1 MPTMPQE
8 NKHFLDSSKATT
20 SDATDNTKKQK
31 TPSPS
36 VDLTQKLSGDSHT
49 RPEQLSLQ
57 ILQKSWKEVA
67 SEMKEK
73 TEADI
78 IKENDGIRSQLSKE
92 RENILKKYNPFIEY
106 SKRRT
111 KLWSD
116 YHQYAIEKDNLKREG
131 KKRSL
136 SPDEQ
141 WWLNSVK
148 NLKKHAKQQEPIL
161 LAETETL
168 NKRIQEYNKAI
179 DTYNKRPLI
188 DKKLLKLPDREI
200 WENEAQLFTDNGDLP
215 TVWDLNSSE
224 YERFPKHE
232 AEPNISWFTIDQS
245 KEQQELKK
253 EFTRLTEQ
261 HQISYKLYETISY
274 KLGQLVGKEHTYMA
288 QEFKAENNA
297 EQIEARNNRIQI
309 IDQYNNLSYNF
320 QQSYQKYANEILSYN
335 KKVKSYKQRFPQSTT
350 ANEIQ
355 THLHFMNIGYRQE
368 AGGTTD
374 MFSPVDWN
382 VKKLDPLS
390 PLRPINN
397 NSDDNM

>member
-1 MPTMPQE
+1 MPQE
-8 NKHFLDSSKATT
+8 NKRPNESSKATT

-31 TPSPS
+31 TSSSS
-36 VDLTQKLSGDSHT
+36 VDLTQKLSGDSHI

-67 SEMKEK
+67 SEMKGK

-78 IKENDGIRSQLSKE
+78 TKENNEMLLQLSKE
-92 RENILKKYNPFIEY
+92 RENILKKYKPFIEY
-106 SKRRT
+106 SKRRE
-111 KLWSD
+111 KLWAD
-116 YHQYAIEKDNLKREG
+116 YHQYAVEKDNLKREG
-131 KKRSL
+131 KKRPL

-148 NLKKHAKQQEPIL
+148 SLKEHAKQQEPIL
-161 LAETETL
+161 LAETEAL

-179 DTYNKRPLI
+179 DTYNKRPLT

-215 TVWDLNSSE
+215 TVWDINSSE

-232 AEPNISWFTIDQS
+232 AESNISWFTSDQP

-261 HQISYKLYETISY
+261 HQISYKSYKTIAY

-288 QEFKAENNA
+288 QEFEAENNA
-297 EQIEARNNRIQI
+297 ELIEARNNRMQI
-309 IDQYNNLSYNF
+309 IHQHNNFSLHF
-320 QQSYQKYANEILSYN
+320 QQSYQKYANEISSYN
-335 KKVKSYKQRFPQSTT
+335 KKVKSYKQRFPQSTVT
-350 ANEIQ
+350 NEIQ
-355 THLHFMNIGYRQE
+355 THLHFMNIGYRHE
-368 AGGTTD
+368 AGGTMD
-374 MFSPVDWN
+374 MFLPVDWN
-382 VKKLDPLS
+382 VKQLDLPS
-390 PLRPINN
+390 PLRPTNN
-397 NSDDNM
+397 NGDNNM